1 MKVFQTA
8 IELKKFL
15 QETNIEENNAIG
27 FVPTMGALHE
37 GHLSLVRKSK
47 EKCNITIVSIFVNPT
62 QFNDKKDFDR
72 YPIQIDTDLEM
83 LLSVNC
89 DVVFIPNVDEIYSS
103 GVEEPKL
110 EINLGFLGTTLEAE
124 RRPGHYEGV
133 VQVVKK
139 LLDIVCPNILFLGQ
153 KDYQQCMVIQK
164 LIDVFNI
171 KTRIE
176 IVETKREADGLAM
189 SSRNMRLKNEER
201 EIAPKLYQALKNIE
215 GSFKS
220 ANINSLIETQIQ
232 WLNADKLITVEYLA
246 VVNGNSLENIA
257 EYNSQTPITVL
268 IAAKIG
274 EIRLIDNLILN

>member
-47 EKCNITIVSIFVNPT
+47 EKCKITIVSIFVNPT

-83 LLSVNC
+83 LLSVDC
-89 DVVFIPNVDEIYSS
+89 DVVFVPNVDEIYPN
-103 GVEEPKL
+103 GFEEAKP

-124 RRPGHYEGV
+124 KRPGHYEGV
-133 VQVVKK
+133 VQVVKN
-139 LLDIVCPNILFLGQ
+139 LLEIVCPNILFLGQ

-171 KTRIE
+171 KTKIE
-176 IVETKREADGLAM
+176 IIETKRETDGLAM
-189 SSRNMRLKNEER
+189 SSRNMRLKDEER
-201 EIAPKLYQALKNIE
+201 KVAPKLYQALKNIE
-215 GSFKS
+215 RNFKS
-220 ANINSLIETQIQ
+220 TNINSLIETQIQ
-232 WLNADKLITVEYLA
+232 WLNEDKLITVEYLA
-246 VVNGNSLENIA
+246 IVNGKSLENIA
-257 EYNSQTPITVL
+257 EYNNQTPITVL
-268 IAAKIG
+268 IEEKIG